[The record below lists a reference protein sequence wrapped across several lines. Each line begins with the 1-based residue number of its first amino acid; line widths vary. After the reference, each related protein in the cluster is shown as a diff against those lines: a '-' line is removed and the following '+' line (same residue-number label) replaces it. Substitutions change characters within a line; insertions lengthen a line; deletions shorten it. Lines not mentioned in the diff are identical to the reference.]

1 MKGGTKYG
9 KRGAP
14 KAKPAGKFRLSQAV
28 MTYGPGSMVDLVG
41 HAAVVLEVDKW
52 RGAGNTIREDRLRN
66 AILRSFAGEEPRFE
80 LDPSAPF
87 KTPPVA
93 NEREPSAEHG
103 VGVAIFPRWFVCQKC
118 RALWKPQ
125 LTDIAYMGEVKHA
138 CRDGRSSSASPVRF
152 VSTCN
157 RGHLGEFPW
166 VVFAHA
172 ASEKGICDG
181 PELKLFEGPSGDLSE
196 ITVKCLACDAP
207 AQSLVGAMR
216 KTSGLTCQGHRVW
229 MGESARE
236 EGCTEPPVLMVRTAS
251 NSYFGM
257 TMGALSIPSQ
267 QSALRDL
274 LVPLLE
280 RVEHEDE
287 ETLPKK
293 LVRDPKLAALKP
305 YPVPEILATRDSIL
319 KNETVLEP
327 PLKHAEYAT
336 FLSRPAFVAGELAPD
351 DEKFFASTLP
361 RSPGLPA
368 GIGRV
373 VVVPKLREVRALCGF
388 TRVLPPVPSLDG
400 GYEGGVTMARISRNT
415 KFLPA
420 TEIFGE
426 GLFFTL
432 SEDALAAWE
441 SRPEVVAREAELRR
455 GFDAY
460 LATLQEKAKKPE
472 FFGARFYLLHSLA
485 HLVMSQVAL
494 RSGYA
499 ASAIRERIYC
509 SKPGDTD
516 KIAGILLSTGTNGS
530 EGTLGGLADEAH
542 RLPEHLRGARVAGSL
557 CSYDPVCAHHE
568 PADPS
573 ERHLSGAACHGCLY
587 VAECSCEWFNRF
599 LDRALVFPTIGHEN
613 VAFFG
618 DEG

>member
-1 MKGGTKYG
+1 MKGA
-9 KRGAP
+9 KRGHRG
-14 KAKPAGKFRLSQAV
+14 AKKDKPEGKFRLSQAV
-28 MTYGPGSMVDLVG
+28 MTYGPGTMVDLVG

-52 RGAGNTIREDRLRN
+52 RGQGEVVHEERLRN
-66 AILRSFAGEEPRFE
+66 AILRTFAGEEPRFD
-80 LDPSAPF
+80 LDPAAPF
-87 KTPPVA
+87 RTPPVA
-93 NEREPSAEHG
+93 NERDPNREHG
-103 VGVAIFPRWFVCQKC
+103 VAAAIFPRWFVCSKC
-118 RALWKPQ
+118 RTLWRPQ
-125 LTDIAYMGEVKHA
+125 LGDIGFLGDVRHA
-138 CRDGRSSSASPVRF
+138 CKDGRSSPASPVRF
-152 VSTCN
+152 VHTCN

-172 ASEKGICDG
+172 AAEKGICDG
-181 PELKLFEGPSGDLSE
+181 PDLKLYEGPSGDLSE
-196 ITVKCLACDAP
+196 ITVKCLGCDAP

-216 KTSGLTCQGHRVW
+216 KKSGLTCKGDRVW

-236 EGCTEPPVLMVRTAS
+236 EGCAEPPVLMVRTAS

-257 TMGALSIPSQ
+257 TVGALSIPSNKGT
-267 QSALRDL
+267 LRAVL
-274 LVPLLE
+274 TPLA
-280 RVEHEDE
+280 EHIAYEDE
-287 ETLPKK
+287 DSLPKK
-293 LVRDPKLAALKP
+293 LVRDPKLASLTPFA
-305 YPVPEILATRDSIL
+305 VPEILATRDSIL

-336 FLSRPAFVAGELAPD
+336 FLSRPAFVAGELAPEGED
-351 DEKFFASTLP
+351 FFARTLP

-400 GYEGGVTMARISRNT
+400 GYEGGVTMARISRHT
-415 KFLPA
+415 RFLPA
-420 TEIFGE
+420 TEVFGE

-432 SEDALAAWE
+432 SEEALAAWE
-441 SRPEVVAREAELRR
+441 ARPEVVRRENELRR

-460 LATLQEKAKKPE
+460 LGTLQEKAKKPE
-472 FFGARFYLLHSLA
+472 FYGARFYLLHSLA

-509 SKPGDTD
+509 SKPDDTE

-542 RLPEHLRGARVAGSL
+542 RLAEHLRGARIAGSL

-573 ERHLSGAACHGCLY
+573 ERYLSGAACHGCLY

-599 LDRALVFPTIGHEN
+599 LDRALVFPTIGHEK